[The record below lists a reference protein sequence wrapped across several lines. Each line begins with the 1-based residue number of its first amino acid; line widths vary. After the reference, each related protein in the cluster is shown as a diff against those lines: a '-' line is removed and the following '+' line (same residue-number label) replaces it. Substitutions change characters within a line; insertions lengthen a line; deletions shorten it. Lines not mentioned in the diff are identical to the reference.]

1 MPDESPPTE
10 KFADGSSHPHAKES
24 VSPDCPRSAG
34 TYLGRYRIL
43 RPLGAGGMGEVYVA
57 EDARLGRQ
65 VAVKV
70 IRGSN
75 AAAKAARARF
85 EQEARAASALTHPNI
100 ITIYDIGDADEQPFM
115 VMELLEGT
123 SLRAQL
129 RERIPTPELLRLA
142 GQLADALACSHERG
156 IVHRDL
162 KPENI
167 FVTNDGNAK
176 ILDFGVARIR
186 QATADDDGVTLERL
200 TLKGSAIGTIGY
212 MAPEIIAGETADF
225 RADIFSLGCVLYE
238 MATGKRAFAGA
249 TVTEVLVASLRQDP
263 PPMAGERPDL
273 PAAFSAVVEKALR
286 KDPDARFPST
296 RALRDELFALVTA
309 VPAAPQTS
317 PQRTSNLPRA
327 DFPLLGRDAEL
338 DVIRTMIVE
347 QGVRLVT
354 LTGPGGSGKTRLA
367 LTAAE
372 QLMDWFGGRVFFVP
386 LATVTDREL
395 VGAAIAQSLGAGDPS
410 RAQLPAVIASLRSTE
425 TRSLL
430 IIDNFEQVIEAA
442 SDLAEVLGACESVT
456 MLVTSREILHLY
468 AERTV
473 PVPPLPVPDPIEQS
487 SSAEAMKNPAV
498 MLFVQRALVVNPA
511 LELDAANIAAVA
523 EICRQLDGLPLAIE
537 LAAAR
542 TRLITPRAILG
553 RIGERLKLLTG
564 GARDLPGRQQTLRR
578 TLDWSYE
585 LLTPGEQTLIRRLS
599 AFAGSF
605 TLEQAEAVA
614 DPFGDLD
621 VDIVDGI
628 GSLVDKSLLVRRG
641 EEEGESRFGMLGV
654 VRDYAAEQLAA
665 SGEDHPTRKAHAAYC
680 VVLAEEG
687 AQALR
692 AGENGA
698 WLARVAREHD
708 NIRAALEW
716 TTANGLIEWG
726 LRIAVGIF
734 PFWERSEHL
743 SEGRKRLDALL
754 TDPRGGGGDLL
765 RARALFATSVLACTQ
780 KDLAVAT
787 TRAEE
792 SLALYR
798 QLDDRGGIAV
808 SSNCLG
814 VVYTEVRDLEK
825 AATTLEESL
834 SVWKS
839 LGDEASYARSLM
851 NLAMVRRLQGEH
863 DAARAMYT
871 ETEALFR
878 RTNDAASAA
887 WALNHQGDVAREL
900 FQFDEA
906 ARLYGSALA
915 AFRQLGD
922 CWGIASSLADI
933 GTLARHQG
941 QIDEAI
947 SAYRESLAQFARLG
961 HSRGIARVLEA
972 MAILAVARDR
982 HEQALTLA
990 GAASRLRDLLGAPLP
1005 QHEQAELNRAREAA
1019 SAALDLEN
1027 ARQPYQCGRCMGVGE
1042 AIAYALADSES

>member
-410 RAQLPAVIASLRSTE
+410 RAQLPAVIAS
-425 TRSLL
+425 
-430 IIDNFEQVIEAA
+430 
-442 SDLAEVLGACESVT
+442 
-456 MLVTSREILHLY
+456 
-468 AERTV
+468 
-473 PVPPLPVPDPIEQS
+473 
-487 SSAEAMKNPAV
+487 
-498 MLFVQRALVVNPA
+498 
-511 LELDAANIAAVA
+511 
-523 EICRQLDGLPLAIE
+523 
-537 LAAAR
+537 
-542 TRLITPRAILG
+542 
-553 RIGERLKLLTG
+553 
-564 GARDLPGRQQTLRR
+564 
-578 TLDWSYE
+578 
-585 LLTPGEQTLIRRLS
+585 
-599 AFAGSF
+599 
-605 TLEQAEAVA
+605 
-614 DPFGDLD
+614 
-621 VDIVDGI
+621 
-628 GSLVDKSLLVRRG
+628 
-641 EEEGESRFGMLGV
+641 
-654 VRDYAAEQLAA
+654 
-665 SGEDHPTRKAHAAYC
+665 
-680 VVLAEEG
+680 
-687 AQALR
+687 
-692 AGENGA
+692 
-698 WLARVAREHD
+698 
-708 NIRAALEW
+708 
-716 TTANGLIEWG
+716 
-726 LRIAVGIF
+726 
-734 PFWERSEHL
+734 
-743 SEGRKRLDALL
+743 
-754 TDPRGGGGDLL
+754 
-765 RARALFATSVLACTQ
+765 
-780 KDLAVAT
+780 
-787 TRAEE
+787 
-792 SLALYR
+792 
-798 QLDDRGGIAV
+798 
-808 SSNCLG
+808 
-814 VVYTEVRDLEK
+814 
-825 AATTLEESL
+825 
-834 SVWKS
+834 
-839 LGDEASYARSLM
+839 
-851 NLAMVRRLQGEH
+851 
-863 DAARAMYT
+863 
-871 ETEALFR
+871 
-878 RTNDAASAA
+878 
-887 WALNHQGDVAREL
+887 
-900 FQFDEA
+900 
-906 ARLYGSALA
+906 
-915 AFRQLGD
+915 
-922 CWGIASSLADI
+922 
-933 GTLARHQG
+933 
-941 QIDEAI
+941 
-947 SAYRESLAQFARLG
+947 
-961 HSRGIARVLEA
+961 
-972 MAILAVARDR
+972 
-982 HEQALTLA
+982 
-990 GAASRLRDLLGAPLP
+990 
-1005 QHEQAELNRAREAA
+1005 
-1019 SAALDLEN
+1019 
-1027 ARQPYQCGRCMGVGE
+1027 
-1042 AIAYALADSES
+1042 